1 MDIAIVIGIASGFT
15 FIMMAILVAGG
26 SLLMFWDP
34 PSLMVTF
41 GGTAAALLVA
51 FPLNEVLKLP
61 TYMKAALFPQRFDL
75 GELILTMVSFSEK
88 ARREGLLALE
98 DDLDQLDDQFMKKG
112 LQLVVDGTDP
122 ELVKNIMENEID
134 QMATRHDTH
143 KAMFDEGASFAPAF
157 GMIGTLMGLVLMLVN
172 LNDRSSVGPYLA
184 VAIITTFYGA
194 VACYLVFAPL
204 SRKLDQLTG
213 NEVLQRSLV
222 LMGVLS
228 IQSGDNPRIVKDKL
242 VSFLQPSERDAITQ
256 EIGE

>member
-1 MDIAIVIGIASGFT
+1 MDIAIVIGIASGLV
-15 FIMMAILVAGG
+15 FILMAIIVAGG

-34 PSLMVTF
+34 PSVMVTF
-41 GGTAAALLVA
+41 GGCISALLVA
-51 FPLNEVLKLP
+51 FPLNEVLKFP
-61 TYMKAALFPQRFDL
+61 TYFKAALFPQRFDL

-134 QMATRHDTH
+134 QMAARHDTH
-143 KAMFDEGASFAPAF
+143 KAIFDDAAGFAPGF

-194 VACYLVFAPL
+194 VAAYLVFTPL
-204 SRKLDQLTG
+204 GRKLDQLTG

-242 VSFLQPSERDAITQ
+242 VSFLQPGERDAITQ